1 MGAAAAAASSRVVL
15 TAAAA
20 AATTA
25 VPSSADAQV
34 HPCTLLDSF
43 DYHIG
48 NSRIATLRHVDW
60 VSWPEVPIQEF

>member
-1 MGAAAAAASSRVVL
+1 MGAGAATASSRVVL
-15 TAAAA
+15 NAAAA
-20 AATTA
+20 AVT
-25 VPSSADAQV
+25 SSADAQV